1 MLNIIRIAL
10 FAVLTVILL
19 MATGLTPMTAGQGE
33 NMAYLPF
40 NKSRLRPF
48 KLKRIEMRDDL
59 RSGRAI
65 NVAGVQIQ
73 EEKAAG
79 VENEAEGSI
88 HQLVFSGRNLNGK
101 TWRVGAEASGY
112 YNDLYEGDLDRNGI
126 RDLVLAVGTGGNGLA
141 PSTRLIFVTF
151 DRKGDPNILEA
162 TGYYQ
167 SGPQG
172 VVDIA
177 DLDGDH
183 RAELVHMVFDDGYWI
198 TNVYRVRESRW
209 SLVKGRFANL
219 NFPMYTRFT
228 LRPNHKPVQPARGRR
243 PFAPNLLK

>member
-1 MLNIIRIAL
+1 MPTVIRIL
-10 FAVLTVILL
+10 MLTTLVFVFL
-19 MATGLTPMTAGQGE
+19 ATTRLTPMTAGQGE
-33 NMAYLPF
+33 NMNYLPF
-40 NKSRLRPF
+40 RKSRLRPF
-48 KLKRIEMRDDL
+48 KLKRIEMRVDL

-79 VENEAEGSI
+79 VENESEGSI
-88 HQLVFSGRNLNGK
+88 HELVFSGRNLSGK
-101 TWRVGAEASGY
+101 TWRVGADASGF
-112 YNDLYEGDLDRNGI
+112 YNDLYEGDLDRNGV

-141 PSTRLIFVTF
+141 PSTRLIFLTF
-151 DRKGDPNILEA
+151 DRKGDPHILEA

-167 SGPQG
+167 SEPDG
-172 VVDIA
+172 VMDIA

-183 RAELVHMVFDDGYWI
+183 RAELLHMVFDDGYWI
-198 TNVYRVRESRW
+198 TNVYRLRDSRW

-228 LRPNHKPVQPARGRR
+228 LRPSHKPVRPARGRR